1 MKPKRIQRKRV
12 KGWRMPD
19 NTVSV
24 TRPGRW
30 GNPFPVS
37 GHRVAAESV
46 ALFRIALLGGELP
59 LFGEN

>member
-37 GHRVAAESV
+37 GHRAAAESV
-46 ALFRIALLGGELP
+46 ALFRIALLNGELP